1 MGEQSIR
8 QNCLSQ
14 VLQKPLAS
22 LYLQRNIPQKPG
34 KKMETLQ
41 KNIEHLDPSVM
52 LF

>member
-1 MGEQSIR
+1 MGVQSIR
-8 QNCLSQ
+8 QNCLSL

-34 KKMETLQ
+34 KKW
-41 KNIEHLDPSVM
+41 KCYKKDIEHLDPSVM